1 MAGPYNS
8 TVTFDGNVFDAVE
21 IAVMLATTTDRNGMP
36 TMGSFQAKVRLVL
49 DPSDQQ
55 NMPFS
60 VVQKLFGY
68 ANVTTADKI
77 KAVKLEYWTDDSK
90 QNALCCYKFN
100 GWISSF
106 QTLNPVGNGDIRHET
121 QQGQTNT
128 LNNMMVL
135 EITPQLNTSNQPNFV
150 FSN

>member
-1 MAGPYNS
+1 MPNPYNS
-8 TVTFDGNVFDAVE
+8 TVTFDGNKFDAVE
-21 IAVMLATTTDRNGMP
+21 IVVMMATTPDRNGIP
-36 TMGSFQAKVRLVL
+36 TMGSFTAKVRMVL
-49 DPSDQQ
+49 DPSDTL

-60 VVQKLFGY
+60 LVQKLFNY

-90 QNALCCYKFN
+90 QNALCSYSFQ

-106 QTLNPVGNGDIRHET
+106 HTLNPVGNGT
-121 QQGQTNT
+121 QGANQQGQTSV
-128 LNNMMVL
+128 LNNMMIL
-135 EITPQLNTSNQPNFV
+135 EITPQLNTSNQPNFT